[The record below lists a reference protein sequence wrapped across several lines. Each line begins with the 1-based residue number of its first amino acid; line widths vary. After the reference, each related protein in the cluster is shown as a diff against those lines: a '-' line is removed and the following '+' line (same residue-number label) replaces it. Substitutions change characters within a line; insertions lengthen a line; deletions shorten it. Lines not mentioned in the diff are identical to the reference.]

1 MSRIQVKTTATATI
15 LRFTAEDGR
24 VVREATPRQLYE
36 LAGSIGAYVVAPMP
50 GKPHVWG
57 FWRVSGAEK
66 HRILDGETFVA
77 RVRHEEPLP
86 EGVTIDGR
94 STRVWTERV
103 ETPLAEHVRQ
113 HRDPE
118 RVAVNG
124 RSYLL
129 ATSPG
134 SARRGI
140 LHAVRRGEGSP
151 LEQFL
156 RSRGISPSIITR
168 EGGDK
173 LNLTVGA
180 RAYDYAHCPNGRLT
194 MRWVTDGKKE
204 VVESTSLEE
213 PHGYFG
219 GGSTSVIRI
228 TDATY
233 AIGVAGRGGGWDYAE
248 EVSIIH
254 LAANAKEDG
263 VIAFLRK

>member
-15 LRFTAEDGR
+15 LRFTAEDGK
-24 VVREATPRQLYE
+24 VVREATPSQLYE

-86 EGVTIDGR
+86 EGVTINGR
-94 STRVWTERV
+94 ATRVWTERV
-103 ETPLAEHVRQ
+103 QTPLAEHIRQ
-113 HRDPE
+113 NREPE

-129 ATSPG
+129 ALSPG

-140 LHAVRRGEGSP
+140 LHAIRRGEGSP

-180 RAYDYAHCPNGRLT
+180 RAYDYAHCPNGRPT
-194 MRWVTDGKKE
+194 MRWVTDGEKE
-204 VVESTSLEE
+204 VETTPLEE
-213 PHGYFG
+213 PHGYFS
-219 GGSTSVIRI
+219 GGSRSVIRI

-233 AIGVAGRGGGWDYAE
+233 AIGIAGRGGGWNYAE
-248 EVSIIH
+248 EVSAIF